1 MRRRMA
7 IRTVFCLSGGCN
19 ERDLTIWAKSF
30 RVRSLCRK
38 SASVA
43 IGLATGETLSGEMTL
58 EGEKPMKMTMFRSS
72 VLRAAVLAIGATAL
86 STVPAMAQDPSAQ
99 PPPPQDQAG
108 PRQGGPGMGSG
119 GMRGSQVEFLTKK
132 LNLTP
137 DQVTQVKAI
146 DADAMNQMK
155 ALREDTSVAGP
166 DKRAKMMDI
175 HKASQDKIRALLT
188 DDQKTKYDAMQAQ
201 MKERRQK
208 GGGDSAPP
216 PAPPQ

>member
-1 MRRRMA
+1 
-7 IRTVFCLSGGCN
+7 
-19 ERDLTIWAKSF
+19 
-30 RVRSLCRK
+30 
-38 SASVA
+38 
-43 IGLATGETLSGEMTL
+43 MTL

-86 STVPAMAQDPSAQ
+86 STLPAMAQDPSAP

-108 PRQGGPGMGSG
+108 PRHGGPGG
-119 GMRGSQVEFLTKK
+119 GMRGNQVEFLTKK

-155 ALREDTSVAGP
+155 ALREDTSVAGS

-175 HKASQDKIRALLT
+175 HKTSQDKIRALLT
-188 DDQKTKYDAMQAQ
+188 DDQKTKFDALQAQ
-201 MKERRQK
+201 MQERRGNH
-208 GGGDSAPP
+208 GGGDGPP
-216 PAPPQ
+216 PPPPTEPQQ

>member
-1 MRRRMA
+1 MMEE
-7 IRTVFCLSGGCN
+7 SEN
-19 ERDLTIWAKSF
+19 
-30 RVRSLCRK
+30 
-38 SASVA
+38 
-43 IGLATGETLSGEMTL
+43 
-58 EGEKPMKMTMFRSS
+58 PMKMTMFRSS
-72 VLRAAVLAIGATAL
+72 ALRAAVLAIGATAL
-86 STVPAMAQDPSAQ
+86 STVPARAQDSSAP
-99 PPPPQDQAG
+99 PPPPQDQTG

-146 DADAMNQMK
+146 DADAMKQMM

-188 DDQKTKYDAMQAQ
+188 DDQKTKFDALQAQ
-201 MKERRQK
+201 TRERRGDH
-208 GGGDSAPP
+208 GGGDGPPPPPPSAP
-216 PAPPQ
+216 QQ